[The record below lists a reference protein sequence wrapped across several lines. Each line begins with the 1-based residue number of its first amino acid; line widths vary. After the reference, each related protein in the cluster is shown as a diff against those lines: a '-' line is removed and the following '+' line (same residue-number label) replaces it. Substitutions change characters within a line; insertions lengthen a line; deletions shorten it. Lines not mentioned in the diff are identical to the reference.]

1 MKKNLIRKEIKED
14 NTFGGNFPYS
24 INYQNLP
31 THYID
36 ISPEQR
42 DIIDADISRYVYD
55 STQDGIFDSPKGVV
69 DIINSQ
75 SYQQKLLIEAK
86 KKKISLNQK
95 TLDEKETLTTSFGVV
110 NLNTPIGR
118 VDVMATGFLNLV
130 SITKTNLPAGT
141 FRTYTDGVEAPSPE
155 MTPEQVGEFYLEIFN
170 GLNNCDKRY
179 KQIESSINNAQSLD
193 ELEAVEINYT
203 DI

>member
-1 MKKNLIRKEIKED
+1 MTNNLIRKEIKKD
-14 NTFGGNFPYS
+14 NSFGGNYPYS
-24 INYQNLP
+24 VNYQDIP
-31 THYID
+31 EHFID
-36 ISPEQR
+36 ITPEQR
-42 DIIDADISRYVYD
+42 DIIDADITRYIYD
-55 STQDGIFDSPKGVV
+55 ATQDGIFDTPKGIV
-69 DIINSQ
+69 DIVNTP
-75 SYQQKLLIEAK
+75 SYQEKLLIVAK
-86 KKKISLNQK
+86 KQKLAENQK
-95 TLDEKETLTTSFGVV
+95 TLDSKETLTTSFGVV
-110 NLNTPIGR
+110 KVNTPIGR
-118 VDVMATGFLNLV
+118 IDVMATGFLNIV

-141 FRTYTDGVEAPSPE
+141 FRTYTDGVETSSPE